1 MVSVPPSSAEP
12 RVFTVASYLH
22 YFYGERL
29 RQSVGRFPDTPAK
42 RGFAAYQL
50 RLVNALIS
58 RAKGFSTEEPE
69 IVIRL
74 NPYLIEEDFDDLFVV
89 LDNLA
94 KHALVDS
101 SFIDDAKLQLIE
113 LQKNFASIR
122 NRSQPR

>member
-1 MVSVPPSSAEP
+1 MVTTFKVSTVPTYMHE
-12 RVFTVASYLH
+12 
-22 YFYGERL
+22 FYR
-29 RQSVGRFPDTPAK
+29 GRFGRSSGRFIDIPAT
-42 RGFAAYQL
+42 RGFIGYQL

-58 RAKGFSTEEPE
+58 RAKGFSTEEPDT
-69 IVIRL
+69 VIRL

-113 LQKNFASIR
+113 LQKNFASIG
-122 NRSQPR
+122 NRSQQR